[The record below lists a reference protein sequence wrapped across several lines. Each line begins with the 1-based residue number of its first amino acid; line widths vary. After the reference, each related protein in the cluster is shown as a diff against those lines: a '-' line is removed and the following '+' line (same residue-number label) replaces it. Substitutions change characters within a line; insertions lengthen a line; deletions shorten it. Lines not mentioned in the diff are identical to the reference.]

1 MYTIIT
7 DSCSD
12 LNHGIVEQFSNLVIL
27 PMSYTISG
35 VTCSE
40 APVDEGDVK
49 RFYERL
55 RNGEMCTTAQVSPGE
70 FYQAYLPLAKAGV
83 PILSVQFSSALSGTY
98 NAACMARSMVL
109 EECPDAEIEVV
120 DTLGASA
127 GEGLMVYDALKNRE
141 KGMTVH
147 ENAEWLRARVQN
159 YVQWFT
165 VDDLQFLKRGGRCSP
180 SSAFFGSMLSIKPVL
195 HVDAEGRLIARQKV
209 RGRHQALKAL
219 AAKFGELSESA
230 DQVVFISHGDCL
242 EDAEY
247 VKNQLVHAY
256 GCKPENVILSMIG
269 PVIGSHSG
277 PGTVAFF
284 FRGKE
289 RG

>member
-1 MYTIIT
+1 MYAIVT

-12 LNHGIVEQFSNLVIL
+12 LNRELIGKYNDLVIL

-35 VTCSE
+35 ETNTQAFYSE
-40 APVDEGDVK
+40 ETIKA
-49 RFYERL
+49 FYDRL
-55 RNGEMCTTAQVSPGE
+55 RKGENCTTAQVSPGE
-70 FYQAYLPLAKAGV
+70 FYDAYKQLVKSGTAV
-83 PILSVQFSSALSGTY
+83 LSIQFSSALSGTHS
-98 NAACMARSMVL
+98 AAMMARDMVL
-109 EECPDAEIEVV
+109 EEYPDAVIEVV

-127 GEGLMVYDALKNRE
+127 GEGLMVYDALLNRE
-141 KGMTVH
+141 AGMDILA
-147 ENAEWLRARVQN
+147 NAQWLRARVQN

-180 SSAFFGSMLSIKPVL
+180 SAAFFGSMLSIKPVL
-195 HVDAEGRLIARQKV
+195 HVDAAGKLIARQKV

-219 AAKFGELSESA
+219 AAKFGELNNEI
-230 DQVVFISHGDCL
+230 DQVMFISHADCYD
-242 EDAEY
+242 DAMFL
-247 VKNQLVHAY
+247 KKQLVENY
-256 GCKPENVILSMIG
+256 GCTAEKIILSNIG